1 MELKWLEDFVMLAN
15 MTSFSRAAE
24 ARHVTQSAFSRR
36 IKQLETWLGTT
47 LVSRASL
54 PLDLTDE
61 GRAFLPIAQEAIRT
75 FYDLRE
81 TLPPEREIRH
91 RRVTFAALHSL
102 AITRLP
108 EWLDRVRATLPDLL
122 SVIQP
127 DRGGIEANLEA
138 LISGEVDMFV
148 SYAHPYVPT
157 FLDPEEFEFQV
168 MGREYLLPVSV
179 PDLGAAAPPLLPGE
193 GLIEQAI
200 RLRRPLPYLD
210 YGAGSL
216 FGIVLQRVF
225 AQTMALRRHVVHQS
239 PISDGLRQC
248 ALAGWGVCW
257 LPEGLVA
264 DDLRDGRL
272 ALASRDP
279 AWHLPIELRVYRHRG
294 DGRPVVGKLWDA
306 LKTMGEGV
314 GVAGRG
320 TAPLGGGLAAG

>member
-138 LISGEVDMFV
+138 LISGE
-148 SYAHPYVPT
+148 S
-157 FLDPEEFEFQV
+157 
-168 MGREYLLPVSV
+168 LPVPKQPGDKV
-179 PDLGAAAPPLLPGE
+179 TGGAINGE
-193 GLIEQAI
+193 GLIA
-200 RLRRPLPYLD
+200 LRTTAV
-210 YGAGSL
+210 G
-216 FGIVLQRVF
+216 
-225 AQTMALRRHVVHQS
+225 AQT
-239 PISDGLRQC
+239 
-248 ALAGWGVCW
+248 ALA
-257 LPEGLVA
+257 
-264 DDLRDGRL
+264 RI
-272 ALASRDP
+272 
-279 AWHLPIELRVYRHRG
+279 IELVENAQAR
-294 DGRPVVGKLWDA
+294 K
-306 LKTMGEGV
+306 
-314 GVAGRG
+314 
-320 TAPLGGGLAAG
+320 APNMAPAI